1 MHWHIELIRLFAQ
14 LGQDRMPRGGNGH
27 VGSYHRIRADVYMRV
42 VHGGEIEIS
51 VYTVAQMHMRPAP
64 IRVKRW
70 LEIAVL
76 AYFGKH
82 LFH

>member
-1 MHWHIELIRLFAQ
+1 
-14 LGQDRMPRGGNGH
+14 MPRGRDGDIRA
-27 VGSYHRIRADVYMRV
+27 YHRVRADVDMRV
-42 VHGGEIEIS
+42 VHGDEIEIS

-64 IRVKRW
+64 IRVKRR

>member
-1 MHWHIELIRLFAQ
+1 
-14 LGQDRMPRGGNGH
+14 
-27 VGSYHRIRADVYMRV
+27 MRV

-51 VYTVAQMHMRPAP
+51 VYTVAQMHMRPSP
-64 IRVKRW
+64 IRVKRR